1 MKNINW
7 ILPVIILLSSC
18 TSKQSDIIEVEF
30 NFNHTLT
37 WDSSSNRFV
46 ENKNFNDLKV
56 NYIKNRD
63 AIIES
68 ILDKT
73 SLNIK
78 SCIKQNSC
86 LKKGDLSIILMNSIE
101 IVNFSK
107 IFSGNQFDNFHN
119 CNYPIGLFDHIERN
133 RINFVEKLKK
143 EKIDLK

>member
-7 ILPVIILLSSC
+7 ILPVTIILSSC

-37 WDSSSNRFV
+37 WDSSSNRFL

-56 NYIKNRD
+56 NYLKNRD
-63 AIIES
+63 VIIES
-68 ILDKT
+68 ILDTT

-78 SCIKQNSC
+78 NC
-86 LKKGDLSIILMNSIE
+86 LKRNSKIRKGDLSIILMNSIE

>member
-1 MKNINW
+1 MKNIKW

-18 TSKQSDIIEVEF
+18 TNKQSDIIEVEF

-37 WDSSSNRFV
+37 WDSSNNCFI
-46 ENKNFNDLKV
+46 ENKNFKDLKI

-63 AIIES
+63 TIIES
-68 ILDKT
+68 ILDTT

-78 SCIKQNSC
+78 SCIKQNSN
-86 LKKGDLSIILMNSIE
+86 LRKGDLSIILMKSIE
-101 IVNFSK
+101 YVNFSK
-107 IFSGNQFDNFHN
+107 IFSGNQFDHFYN

-133 RINFVEKLKK
+133 RITFVEKLKK

>member
-1 MKNINW
+1 MKNIKW

-18 TSKQSDIIEVEF
+18 TSKQSDIIEIEF

-37 WDSSSNRFV
+37 WDSSNNCFI
-46 ENKNFNDLKV
+46 ENKNFKDLKI

-68 ILDKT
+68 ILDTT

-86 LKKGDLSIILMNSIE
+86 LRKGDLSIIFMKSIE
-101 IVNFSK
+101 YINFSK
-107 IFSGNQFDNFHN
+107 IFSGNRFDHFYN

-133 RINFVEKLKK
+133 RITFVEKLKK

>member
-1 MKNINW
+1 MKNIKW

-18 TSKQSDIIEVEF
+18 TSKQSDIIEVKF

-46 ENKNFNDLKV
+46 ENKNFKDLKI

-63 AIIES
+63 SIIES
-68 ILDKT
+68 ILDTT
-73 SLNIK
+73 SLKIK
-78 SCIKQNSC
+78 KCLKQNSNVR
-86 LKKGDLSIILMNSIE
+86 KGDLSIILMNSIE
-101 IVNFSK
+101 ILNFSK
-107 IFSGNQFDNFHN
+107 IFSGNQFDSFHN

-133 RINFVEKLKK
+133 RNTFVEKLKK

>member
-1 MKNINW
+1 MKNIKW
-7 ILPVIILLSSC
+7 LLPFIILLSSC
-18 TSKQSDIIEVEF
+18 SEKQTNNIEIEF

-68 ILDKT
+68 ILDTT
-73 SLNIK
+73 SLNVK

-86 LKKGDLSIILMNSIE
+86 LRKGDLSIIFMKSIE
-101 IVNFSK
+101 YVNFSK
-107 IFSGNQFDNFHN
+107 IFSGNRFDHFYN

-133 RINFVEKLKK
+133 RITFVEKLKK
-143 EKIDLK
+143 EKIDFK

>member
-1 MKNINW
+1 MKNIKW

-46 ENKNFNDLKV
+46 ENKNFRDLKV
-56 NYIKNRD
+56 NYIKKRE

-68 ILDKT
+68 ILDTT

-78 SCIKQNSC
+78 SCIKQNSN
-86 LKKGDLSIILMNSIE
+86 LRKGDLSIILMKSIE
-101 IVNFSK
+101 YVYFSK
-107 IFSGNQFDNFHN
+107 IFSGNQFDHFYN

-133 RINFVEKLKK
+133 RITFVEKLKK
-143 EKIDLK
+143 EKIELK

>member
-1 MKNINW
+1 MKNIKW

-18 TSKQSDIIEVEF
+18 TNKQSDIIEVEF

-46 ENKNFNDLKV
+46 ENKNFKDLKN

-68 ILDKT
+68 ILDTT

-78 SCIKQNSC
+78 SCIKQNSN
-86 LKKGDLSIILMNSIE
+86 LRKGDLSIILMKSIE
-101 IVNFSK
+101 YVNFSK
-107 IFSGNQFDNFHN
+107 IFFLS
-119 CNYPIGLFDHIERN
+119 PVR
-133 RINFVEKLKK
+133 KW
-143 EKIDLK
+143 